1 MGYGTRLSLYG
12 FVYLLNSSFLHKP
25 APPVSATAES
35 MQASGPVS
43 AVTNR

>member
-12 FVYLLNSSFLHKP
+12 FVYLSVPHSFTNLP
-25 APPVSATAES
+25 RQVSEAAEC